1 MDQLIVYGSQY
12 GTTQR
17 YAERFSQLTR
27 LPCISSEAVKDLSCY
42 GRVIHFGGLY
52 AGGVKGLRR
61 TLRALGEHTGL
72 IIVTVGLADVTDEE
86 NLANI
91 RNALR
96 RQVHGHLL
104 EKTQVF
110 HLRGGIDYRKLSLKH
125 KAMMTLL
132 YHSVKKPAGRA
143 ENRGDTGHD
152 RDLQHGGGLC
162 GLPRAGTHCE
172 GGSVNRC
179 WGRNDCGLA
188 KTGTQLSDEGRAHLV
203 PFWQASHPHPPLHL
217 GADLPLLFVK
227 GMSLNIQRSG
237 YLSMA

>member
-42 GRVIHFGGLY
+42 DRVIHFGGLY
-52 AGGVKGLRR
+52 AGGVKGLRK

-72 IIVTVGLADVTDEE
+72 VIVTVGLADVTDEE

-91 RNALR
+91 RNALK
-96 RQVHGHLL
+96 RQVPGHLL

-132 YHSVKKPAGRA
+132 YHSVKNQPEEQKTAETRA
-143 ENRGDTGHD
+143 MIETFNKAVDFVD
-152 RDLQHGGGLC
+152 FSAL
-162 GLPRAGTHCE
+162 THCG

-203 PFWQASHPHPPLHL
+203 PFWQASHPHPPLYL
-217 GADLPLLFVK
+217 GADLPLLLIK
-227 GMSLNIQRSG
+227 SMSINVQRG
-237 YLSMA
+237 RNL

>member
-1 MDQLIVYGSQY
+1 MDQLIIYGSQY

-17 YAERFSQLTR
+17 YAERFSELTR

-42 GRVIHFGGLY
+42 DRVIHFGGLY
-52 AGGVKGLRR
+52 AGGVKGLRK

-96 RQVHGHLL
+96 RQVPGHLL

-132 YHSVKKPAGRA
+132 YHSVKNQPEEQKTAETRAMIETFNKAVDFVDFRTLEPIVEAVRYDDGEPLDAGREREGMA
-143 ENRGDTGHD
+143 ARPMGNRG
-152 RDLQHGGGLC
+152 GGRGNK
-162 GLPRAGTHCE
+162 P
-172 GGSVNRC
+172 
-179 WGRNDCGLA
+179 
-188 KTGTQLSDEGRAHLV
+188 
-203 PFWQASHPHPPLHL
+203 
-217 GADLPLLFVK
+217 
-227 GMSLNIQRSG
+227 
-237 YLSMA
+237 

>member
-1 MDQLIVYGSQY
+1 MDQLIIYGSQY

-17 YAERFSQLTR
+17 YAERFSELTR
-27 LPCISSEAVKDLSCY
+27 LPCIRSEAVKDLSPY

-72 IIVTVGLADVTDEE
+72 VIVTVGLADVTDEE

-91 RNALR
+91 RNALK
-96 RQVHGHLL
+96 RQVPGRLL

-132 YHSVKKPAGRA
+132 YHSVKNQPEEQKTAETRAMIETFNKAVDFVDFSALEPIAGAVR
-143 ENRGDTGHD
+143 
-152 RDLQHGGGLC
+152 
-162 GLPRAGTHCE
+162 
-172 GGSVNRC
+172 
-179 WGRNDCGLA
+179 
-188 KTGTQLSDEGRAHLV
+188 
-203 PFWQASHPHPPLHL
+203 
-217 GADLPLLFVK
+217 
-227 GMSLNIQRSG
+227 
-237 YLSMA
+237 

>member
-27 LPCISSEAVKDLSCY
+27 LPCIRSEAVKDLSCY

-72 IIVTVGLADVTDEE
+72 VIVTVGLADVTDEE

-91 RNALR
+91 RNALK
-96 RQVHGHLL
+96 RQVPGHLL

-132 YHSVKKPAGRA
+132 YHSVKNQPEEQKTAETRAMIETFNKAWTLWTSAHWNPLRGRS
-143 ENRGDTGHD
+143 
-152 RDLQHGGGLC
+152 L
-162 GLPRAGTHCE
+162 
-172 GGSVNRC
+172 NRC

-203 PFWQASHPHPPLHL
+203 PFWQASHPH
-217 GADLPLLFVK
+217 LPCIWALTSRFSHQK
-227 GMSLNIQRSG
+227 HE
-237 YLSMA
+237 YKCPAW

>member
-17 YAERFSQLTR
+17 YAEQFSQLTR
-27 LPCISSEAVKDLSCY
+27 LPCISSEAVKDLSPY

-72 IIVTVGLADVTDEE
+72 VIVTVGLADVTDKE

-91 RNALR
+91 RNALK
-96 RQVHGHLL
+96 RQVPGQLL

-110 HLRGGIDYRKLSLKH
+110 HLRGGIDYRKLSFKH

-132 YHSVKKPAGRA
+132 YHSVKNLPEEQKTAETRAMIETFNKAVDFVDFSALEPIARAVRYDDGEPLDAGREREGMA
-143 ENRGDTGHD
+143 ARPMGNRG
-152 RDLQHGGGLC
+152 GGRGNK
-162 GLPRAGTHCE
+162 P
-172 GGSVNRC
+172 
-179 WGRNDCGLA
+179 
-188 KTGTQLSDEGRAHLV
+188 
-203 PFWQASHPHPPLHL
+203 
-217 GADLPLLFVK
+217 
-227 GMSLNIQRSG
+227 
-237 YLSMA
+237 

>member
-1 MDQLIVYGSQY
+1 MDRLIVYGSQY

-17 YAERFSQLTR
+17 YAERFSELTR
-27 LPCISSEAVKDLSCY
+27 LPCIRSEEVKDFSPY
-42 GRVIHFGGLY
+42 DRVIHFGGLY
-52 AGGVKGLRR
+52 AGGVKGLRK

-96 RQVHGHLL
+96 RQVPGHLL

-132 YHSVKKPAGRA
+132 YHSVKNQPEEQKTAETRA
-143 ENRGDTGHD
+143 MIETFNKAVD
-152 RDLQHGGGLC
+152 
-162 GLPRAGTHCE
+162 
-172 GGSVNRC
+172 
-179 WGRNDCGLA
+179 
-188 KTGTQLSDEGRAHLV
+188 
-203 PFWQASHPHPPLHL
+203 
-217 GADLPLLFVK
+217 FVDFRT
-227 GMSLNIQRSG
+227 LEPIVEAVR
-237 YLSMA
+237 

>member
-42 GRVIHFGGLY
+42 DRVIHFGGLY

-72 IIVTVGLADVTDEE
+72 VIVTVGLADVTDKE

-91 RNALR
+91 RSSLR
-96 RQVHGHLL
+96 RQVPSRLW

-132 YHSVKKPAGRA
+132 YHSVKNLPEERKTAETRAMIETFNKAVDFVDFSALEPIVEAVRYDDGEPLDAGR
-143 ENRGDTGHD
+143 ERGGIDTRLIGNS
-152 RDLQHGGGLC
+152 
-162 GLPRAGTHCE
+162 E
-172 GGSVNRC
+172 
-179 WGRNDCGLA
+179 
-188 KTGTQLSDEGRAHLV
+188 EGR
-203 PFWQASHPHPPLHL
+203 
-217 GADLPLLFVK
+217 GNK
-227 GMSLNIQRSG
+227 T
-237 YLSMA
+237 

>member
-72 IIVTVGLADVTDEE
+72 VIVTVGLADVTDEE

-91 RNALR
+91 RNALK
-96 RQVHGHLL
+96 RQVPGHLL

-143 ENRGDTGHD
+143 ENCGDTCHD
-152 RDLQHGGGLC
+152 RDLQQGGGLC
-162 GLPRAGTHCE
+162 GLQRTGTHCG

-179 WGRNDCGLA
+179 WGRNDCGLPKLERSSLTKA
-188 KTGTQLSDEGRAHLV
+188 GAPSSLLAGLTPPPSL
-203 PFWQASHPHPPLHL
+203 ASWC
-217 GADLPLLFVK
+217 
-227 GMSLNIQRSG
+227 
-237 YLSMA
+237 

>member
-1 MDQLIVYGSQY
+1 MDQLIVYGTQY

-17 YAERFSQLTR
+17 YAERFSELTR

-42 GRVIHFGGLY
+42 DRVIHFGGLY
-52 AGGVKGLRR
+52 AGGVKGLRK

-91 RNALR
+91 RNALK
-96 RQVHGHLL
+96 RQVPGHLL

-143 ENRGDTGHD
+143 ENCGDTGHD
-152 RDLQHGGGLC
+152 RDLQYGGGLC
-162 GLPRAGTHCE
+162 GLPHAGTHRG
-172 GGSVNRC
+172 GGSLRRC
-179 WGRNDCGLA
+179 GASGRRPGAGGD
-188 KTGTQLSDEGRAHLV
+188 GR
-203 PFWQASHPHPPLHL
+203 PPH
-217 GADLPLLFVK
+217 GK
-227 GMSLNIQRSG
+227 
-237 YLSMA
+237 

>member
-12 GTTQR
+12 GTTRR
-17 YAERFSQLTR
+17 YAERFSELTC
-27 LPCISSEAVKDLSCY
+27 LPCISSEAVKDLSPY

-72 IIVTVGLADVTDEE
+72 VIVTVGLADVTDEE

-91 RNALR
+91 RNALKR
-96 RQVHGHLL
+96 VTDEENLANIRNALKRQAPGHLL

-132 YHSVKKPAGRA
+132 YHSVKNLPEEQK
-143 ENRGDTGHD
+143 
-152 RDLQHGGGLC
+152 HG
-162 GLPRAGTHCE
+162 P
-172 GGSVNRC
+172 
-179 WGRNDCGLA
+179 
-188 KTGTQLSDEGRAHLV
+188 
-203 PFWQASHPHPPLHL
+203 
-217 GADLPLLFVK
+217 
-227 GMSLNIQRSG
+227 
-237 YLSMA
+237 

>member
-1 MDQLIVYGSQY
+1 MDQLIIYGSQY

-27 LPCISSEAVKDLSCY
+27 LPCISSEAVKDLSPY
-42 GRVIHFGGLY
+42 GRVIHFGSLY

-72 IIVTVGLADVTDEE
+72 VIVTVGLADVTDEE

-91 RNALR
+91 RNALK
-96 RQVHGHLL
+96 RQVPGHLL

-132 YHSVKKPAGRA
+132 YHSVKNQPEEQKTAETRAMIETFNKAVDFVDFSALEPIAGAVR
-143 ENRGDTGHD
+143 
-152 RDLQHGGGLC
+152 
-162 GLPRAGTHCE
+162 
-172 GGSVNRC
+172 
-179 WGRNDCGLA
+179 
-188 KTGTQLSDEGRAHLV
+188 
-203 PFWQASHPHPPLHL
+203 
-217 GADLPLLFVK
+217 
-227 GMSLNIQRSG
+227 
-237 YLSMA
+237 

>member
-27 LPCISSEAVKDLSCY
+27 LPCIRSEAVKDLSCY

-52 AGGVKGLRR
+52 AGGVKGLRK

-91 RNALR
+91 RNALK
-96 RQVHGHLL
+96 RQVTGHLL

-132 YHSVKKPAGRA
+132 YHSVKNQPEEQKTAETRAMIETFNKAVDFVDFSALEPIAG
-143 ENRGDTGHD
+143 
-152 RDLQHGGGLC
+152 
-162 GLPRAGTHCE
+162 

-203 PFWQASHPHPPLHL
+203 PFWQASHSHPPLHL

-227 GMSLNIQRSG
+227 GMSVNIQRSG

>member
-1 MDQLIVYGSQY
+1 MVANTAPPS
-12 GTTQR
+12 GTP
-17 YAERFSQLTR
+17 ERFSQLTR
-27 LPCISSEAVKDLSCY
+27 LPCISSEEVKDFSPY
-42 GRVIHFGGLY
+42 GRVIRFGGLY

-72 IIVTVGLADVTDEE
+72 VIVTVGLADVTDEE

-91 RNALR
+91 RNTLK
-96 RQVHGHLL
+96 RQVPGHLL

-125 KAMMTLL
+125 KAMMTLPL
-132 YHSVKKPAGRA
+132 SQRKKPAGRA

-152 RDLQHGGGLC
+152 RDLQQGGGLC
-162 GLPRAGTHCE
+162 GLQRTGTHCG

-188 KTGTQLSDEGRAHLV
+188 KTGTQLSDEGWAHLV
-203 PFWQASHPHPPLHL
+203 PFWQAYTPT
-217 GADLPLLFVK
+217 LPCIWALTSLFFSSKAWV
-227 GMSLNIQRSG
+227 
-237 YLSMA
+237 

>member
-1 MDQLIVYGSQY
+1 MDQLIIYGSQY

-72 IIVTVGLADVTDEE
+72 VIVTVGLADVTDEE

-91 RNALR
+91 RNALK
-96 RQVHGHLL
+96 RQVPGQLL

-110 HLRGGIDYRKLSLKH
+110 HLRGGIDYGALGPVHR
-125 KAMMTLL
+125 AMMAMLCRQL
-132 YHSVKKPAGRA
+132 RKKDPA
-143 ENRGDTGHD
+143 
-152 RDLQHGGGLC
+152 
-162 GLPRAGTHCE
+162 
-172 GGSVNRC
+172 
-179 WGRNDCGLA
+179 
-188 KTGTQLSDEGRAHLV
+188 
-203 PFWQASHPHPPLHL
+203 
-217 GADLPLLFVK
+217 
-227 GMSLNIQRSG
+227 QRSSEDQAVLDTYG
-237 YLSMA
+237 KAISFFSLDSLGPLEEAVSALLAR

>member
-1 MDQLIVYGSQY
+1 MDQLIIYGSQY

-17 YAERFSQLTR
+17 YAERFSELTR
-27 LPCISSEAVKDLSCY
+27 LPCIRSEAVKDLSPY

-72 IIVTVGLADVTDEE
+72 VIVTVGLADVTDKE

-91 RNALR
+91 RSSLR
-96 RQVHGHLL
+96 RQVPSRLW

-132 YHSVKKPAGRA
+132 YHSVKNQPEEQKTAETRAMIETFNKAVDFVDFRTLEPIVEAVRYDDGEPLDAGR
-143 ENRGDTGHD
+143 ERGGIDTRLIGNS
-152 RDLQHGGGLC
+152 
-162 GLPRAGTHCE
+162 E
-172 GGSVNRC
+172 
-179 WGRNDCGLA
+179 
-188 KTGTQLSDEGRAHLV
+188 EGR
-203 PFWQASHPHPPLHL
+203 
-217 GADLPLLFVK
+217 GNK
-227 GMSLNIQRSG
+227 T
-237 YLSMA
+237 